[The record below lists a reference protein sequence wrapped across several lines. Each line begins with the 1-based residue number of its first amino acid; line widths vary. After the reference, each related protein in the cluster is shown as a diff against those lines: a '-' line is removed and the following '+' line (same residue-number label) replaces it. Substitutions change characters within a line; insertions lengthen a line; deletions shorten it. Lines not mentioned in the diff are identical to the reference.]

1 MPQNNEPQPLFSAQR
16 GTRAAPFEV
25 VGVNGAANINIPSVN
40 APAIPD
46 ISIRD
51 ETAGFMARQNES
63 VNNAFDYSAQVISQN
78 QQGASAEAAT
88 RTQSN
93 FGQTVAGLVGAVQS
107 GIEVYHGV
115 KQMQAE
121 KAAADQQ
128 ALNDQLGAELEQ
140 RVRENMIEL
149 QQAWGRNAMSEGL
162 IPTYTAGMRE
172 MRAEFV
178 RRGMSPEIAQQF
190 INMGL
195 EQINEVAKQQGVRMQ
210 SETEDA
216 RAAVLEQSRYQLELQ
231 LAEPLQN
238 LTHRSITGNTGET
251 MGQVNTIINNFL
263 SEGNVTGMDALL
275 VVNGVYPKV
284 IGALEAAGANTAQFV
299 QQQEVLSAALSQAM
313 QINQQYSGNAEQRN
327 YMFAQLQA
335 TIAATGLDVQ
345 LSDIFQ
351 TDVQK
356 YQQQMALQSDYQS
369 LQNAMQNG
377 PQQMNQQQSRAQGIL
392 AAQTALEWIINPRAN
407 AIAIENGST
416 QSGSILERG
425 AYRLYTEFQEDRT
438 RMEESDRRIA
448 EIATESAQIMAD
460 LQTVARKLDPTGA
473 LGQPTVQAQWIN
485 QLIELEGTE
494 RGSLSIEEA
503 RALERVQEYAQ
514 ADLTLE
520 RDQLVNEK
528 MRIISQWQ
536 ESGID
541 ILDPGNLEFM
551 EPLASQAEEIIRQSQ
566 QYQQPPP
573 NTPAS
578 FLPGLPSLPQR

>member
-25 VGVNGAANINIPSVN
+25 VGVNGAADINIPSVN

-195 EQINEVAKQQGVRMQ
+195 EQINEVARQQGVRMQ

-251 MGQVNTIINNFL
+251 MGQVNSIINNFL

-327 YMFAQLQA
+327 YMFAQLQS

-356 YQQQMALQSDYQS
+356 YQEQLQIQSNYQS
-369 LQNAMQNG
+369 LQNAMRNG
-377 PQQMNQQQSRAQGIL
+377 PQSLN
-392 AAQTALEWIINPRAN
+392 AAQAHAAGVQATQLALQWIINPTGN
-407 AIAIENGST
+407 AIAIERGSTANGSDAERAAHLLYGMYNDDKAEWEEIEART
-416 QSGSILERG
+416 NQITVERSSIL
-425 AYRLYTEFQEDRT
+425 
-438 RMEESDRRIA
+438 
-448 EIATESAQIMAD
+448 AD
-460 LQTVARKLDPTGA
+460 LQTIARRYDPNGT
-473 LGQPTVQAQWIN
+473 LGQPTVQAAWIA
-485 QLIELEGTE
+485 QLVELAGEE
-494 RGSLSIEEA
+494 RGRISKEEA
-503 RALERVQEYAQ
+503 EALERVNEAQ
-514 ADLTLE
+514 TEALL
-520 RDQLVNEK
+520 NEQQ
-528 MRIISQWQ
+528 RLGNRRNEIISTWQ
-536 ESGID
+536 QSGVD
-541 ILDPGNLEFM
+541 FLDPSNLEYLQ
-551 EPLASQAEEIIRQSQ
+551 PLVAEAEEIIRQSQ

-573 NTPAS
+573 NTPAT